1 MSVYSEVGTELL
13 LDINSFS
20 RLYMAKYL
28 VVGPT
33 QQKHSFDS
41 EPARVRI
48 VMERVVETP
57 TNAPYPFSYPT
68 LILTEGKR
76 SEA

>member
-13 LDINSFS
+13 LDINS
-20 RLYMAKYL
+20 LYRPYMSKYL
-28 VVGPT
+28 VAGPT

-41 EPARVRI
+41 QPARVRI
-48 VMERVVETP
+48 VMERVVETS
-57 TNAPYPFSYPT
+57 TKAPNPFSYPK
-68 LILTEGKR
+68 LILTEGQK